1 MQKENKKRNLYFSKL
16 IPTIINLIQFLIF
29 FSIFAIIKGAQSPYL
44 DSFQSTNFEELDS
57 LIEIN
62 DYFNLSIFLTTNK
75 EIYIGIPPIKVS
87 NITSN
92 NELIN
97 LTTGVTYDENFL
109 LMVCTEDFLLTKIEI
124 LTGVETPLLNYSNIS
139 MPNYTCGAFSDRDY
153 VFISMSHMVI
163 PKKTEI
169 IYKTNNINENSES
182 DFYINE
188 TNLINENNTNVTNIT
203 DFEYIAYDDYDNQY
217 LEHSIIRIRLNYINE
232 TIGPVIDEESEINIY
247 TLNNTI
253 KYYYKLPS
261 SPVFSC
267 EIIKNQGSKVVCGYI
282 DVTTINR
289 TIGRTILIINKVLLG
304 ILNFFSI

>member
-75 EIYIGIPPIKVS
+75 EIYMGIPPTKVS

-109 LMVCTEDFLLTKIEI
+109 LMVCTEDFLVTKIEI
-124 LTGVETPLLNYSNIS
+124 ATGIETPLLNYSNIS
-139 MPNYTCGAFSDRDY
+139 MPNYTCGTFSDQDY
-153 VFISMSHMVI
+153 VYISMSHMVI
-163 PKKTEI
+163 PQKTEI
-169 IYKTNNINENSES
+169 IYKTNSINDNLES

-188 TNLINENNTNVTNIT
+188 TNLISENDTNVTNIT
-203 DFEYIAYDDYDNQY
+203 DFEYITYDDYDNQY
-217 LEHSIIRIRLNYINE
+217 LEHSIIRIKLNSINE
-232 TIGPVIDEESEINIY
+232 TIGPVVDEESEINIY
-247 TLNNTI
+247 TINNTI
-253 KYYYKLPS
+253 IYYYKLPS

-267 EIIKNQGSKVVCGYI
+267 EIIKTLFLYLFK
-282 DVTTINR
+282 
-289 TIGRTILIINKVLLG
+289 
-304 ILNFFSI
+304 